1 MATICVVWHFVDGS
15 LRSLIG
21 DEAAFK
27 LNGEVNTWNVRR
39 YAEHGFTYDVPNSRE
54 NVTVWVGLV
63 DNNVIGPYFHDANVN
78 GKNYLDM
85 INNQVVPE
93 LHRLYGR
100 TRVGDVPRIWWV
112 QDGAPAHRRD
122 RLDVLFLTMLFG
134 LGHAREWPRRSPDL
148 TPLGFF
154 LWVYPRSTK
163 LYHVI

>member
-1 MATICVVWHFVDGS
+1 MHPFRIQPRHVLQNGDYVRRLAFCRWFVAQQPNFS
-15 LRSLIG
+15 RRILIG

-27 LNGEVNTWNVRR
+27 LDGEVN
-39 YAEHGFTYDVPNSRE
+39 RE
-54 NVTVWVGLV
+54 NVTVWIGLV
-63 DNNVIGPYFHDANVN
+63 DNNVIGPYFYDANVN
-78 GKNYLDM
+78 GPNYLDM

-122 RLDVLFLTMLFG
+122 RLDVLFRNYVVG

-154 LWVYPRSTK
+154 LWGYLKSKVY
-163 LYHVI
+163 